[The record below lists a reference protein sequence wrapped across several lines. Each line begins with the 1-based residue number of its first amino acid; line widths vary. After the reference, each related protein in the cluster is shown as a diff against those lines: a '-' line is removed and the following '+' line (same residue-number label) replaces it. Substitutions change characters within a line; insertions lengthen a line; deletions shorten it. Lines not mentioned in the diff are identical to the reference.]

1 MEEFIKSSSD
11 KLQVFKKNVFTY
23 KHSYE
28 FLKKLCE
35 RGDIN
40 KMESELNKCLLNSSS
55 KDQEER
61 ISFIKYFME
70 NFQIFTNDNIKINI
84 SPNNPLEADSDIRKI
99 NKSELMFGTK
109 SATQNEDFS
118 LKKFKIKN
126 KEQDFPTLENLE
138 LVNRKKN
145 FDVLNHHYFN
155 KLEKGIK
162 ICFCMSSKHPL
173 VGNCTNCGRIQCLQE
188 GDKECI
194 VCGTEIIKKDD
205 YLKLCADD
213 KEMKKAYGHKEKLL
227 KFQSDFYSKL
237 QIIDDFSDWYEISNN
252 TWITKENRELAK
264 KRDDEIDKIRENP
277 EFEYNINFKTLEIT
291 KIYEQVDDKQVK
303 EEVANFFVDNLKKA
317 KEAKAVKECR
327 AISENAIRHLNELA
341 RKKMENTQKSIY
353 EENIQKLSKRIDLNT
368 NEKIGEELTLYN
380 KHLLSNIENM
390 SEHDNFPLDT
400 DVGMCLSMHQPWA
413 SLVIE
418 GFKRFEGRE
427 WDSDY
432 RGILWI
438 HATSKKPDKD
448 LIDSVEGECEELY
461 KNCKNKPNFPKRYP
475 TSCLLGCVDLVD
487 VLKRDVYNKLIH
499 PLFREKTESK
509 FLFVVKNPKK
519 LEIPLKMPGQ
529 PNIFKLEENILERTM
544 GKLLNVNTFWW
555 PCANLNVNLIEMPFT
570 FLLKKEG
577 ATESHNGAIPF
588 TSKKNNKKKIQ
599 SNKIKITTIHEDNFK
614 NNISLIQNFLS
625 NERKENILSLLD
637 SIKKDMTY
645 CADYLKEPYLNYG
658 LHTSFSDSKEEVPI
672 LLREIFK
679 ELQNL
684 VSSEKKLKMEIKLK
698 DVIVEYLDWYGLQNF
713 RKNDDISIKL
723 LIGNPII
730 ISILND
736 LSDSEGKAIRLDC
749 GDIVLIS
756 GDIFYSTKVFYDTLP
771 GKNVKSKQGA
781 LIISFN
787 CSNF

>member
-1 MEEFIKSSSD
+1 M
-11 KLQVFKKNVFTY
+11 
-23 KHSYE
+23 
-28 FLKKLCE
+28 
-35 RGDIN
+35 
-40 KMESELNKCLLNSSS
+40 
-55 KDQEER
+55 
-61 ISFIKYFME
+61 
-70 NFQIFTNDNIKINI
+70 
-84 SPNNPLEADSDIRKI
+84 P
-99 NKSELMFGTK
+99 
-109 SATQNEDFS
+109 
-118 LKKFKIKN
+118 
-126 KEQDFPTLENLE
+126 
-138 LVNRKKN
+138 
-145 FDVLNHHYFN
+145 
-155 KLEKGIK
+155 
-162 ICFCMSSKHPL
+162 
-173 VGNCTNCGRIQCLQE
+173 
-188 GDKECI
+188 
-194 VCGTEIIKKDD
+194 
-205 YLKLCADD
+205 LKLAPS
-213 KEMKKAYGHKEKLL
+213 GP
-227 KFQSDFYSKL
+227 SK
-237 QIIDDFSDWYEISNN
+237 
-252 TWITKENRELAK
+252 
-264 KRDDEIDKIRENP
+264 
-277 EFEYNINFKTLEIT
+277 
-291 KIYEQVDDKQVK
+291 
-303 EEVANFFVDNLKKA
+303 
-317 KEAKAVKECR
+317 
-327 AISENAIRHLNELA
+327 
-341 RKKMENTQKSIY
+341 
-353 EENIQKLSKRIDLNT
+353 
-368 NEKIGEELTLYN
+368 
-380 KHLLSNIENM
+380 
-390 SEHDNFPLDT
+390 
-400 DVGMCLSMHQPWA
+400 
-413 SLVIE
+413 
-418 GFKRFEGRE
+418 
-427 WDSDY
+427 
-432 RGILWI
+432 
-438 HATSKKPDKD
+438 
-448 LIDSVEGECEELY
+448 
-461 KNCKNKPNFPKRYP
+461 
-475 TSCLLGCVDLVD
+475 
-487 VLKRDVYNKLIH
+487 
-499 PLFREKTESK
+499 KTESK

-555 PCANLNVNLIEMPFT
+555 PCTNLNVNLIEMPFT

-684 VSSEKKLKMEIKLK
+684 VSSEKKLKMGIKMK
-698 DVIVEYLDWYGLQNF
+698 DVTVEYLDWYGLQNF

-756 GDIFYSTKVFYDTLP
+756 GDIFYSTKVFYDTLT